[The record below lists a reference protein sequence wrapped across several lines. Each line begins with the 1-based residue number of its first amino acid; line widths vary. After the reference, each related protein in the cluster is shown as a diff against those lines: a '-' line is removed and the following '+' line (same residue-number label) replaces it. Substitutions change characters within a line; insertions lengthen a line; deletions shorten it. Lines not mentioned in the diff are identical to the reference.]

1 MLCEGWIKVL
11 GAIQKRTGMDLRV
24 FIEKQTWQAFLISI
38 LLFSLIAYSGLTVF
52 GLTTSKFGV
61 TDDAQIAPNFEMI
74 SLNRT
79 GIESNHTNET
89 GWFELKEHRG
99 KVIILDFMAHDC
111 LACHGVQYHLEEN
124 MQSWYDLDSEYELLI
139 VAIGAWYTE
148 PFDYLNQSDDN
159 YHVPYYFT
167 GKGSVESVIVNE
179 TTNERGDLREYYNAW
194 TIPVVYVVDHEGYL
208 IAKNTGTGLDWDE
221 FDSAVEAA
229 LNGEAE
235 DLRFGL
241 SEVDTSL
248 VGIFTLGLFLSI
260 LVYFSPCAF
269 PVLPSFI
276 TYYISLGSR
285 EEELIEQGK
294 LKGKMPKPWVIGLLS
309 GLGMW
314 TFFLLIG
321 IIAVIMGEAFE
332 KSGIISQIAF
342 IIAVLLVVLG
352 FFMLTG
358 GTAHLMGWVQKLI
371 DKWSTTENDD
381 TFTPRRNMYL
391 YGIGYA
397 AASIDCTAAAVLPF
411 IIYLSTKGGNS
422 VSFGLSGLMIGL
434 LLLMISVTVVV
445 SMGRQ
450 VMIDF
455 LRKSTAMI
463 KMVGS
468 WMMMFAGIG
477 LILLMSNPELL
488 G

>member
-1 MLCEGWIKVL
+1 MNLS
-11 GAIQKRTGMDLRV
+11 V
-24 FIEKQTWQAFLISI
+24 FAEKQTWLAFSISI
-38 LLFSLIAYSGLTVF
+38 VLFCVIAYSGLTVF
-52 GLTTSKFGV
+52 GMTTSKFGV
-61 TDDAQIAPNFEMI
+61 SDDAQIAPNFEMI

-79 GIESNHTNET
+79 GIESDYTNDT
-89 GWFELKEHRG
+89 GWFELEDHRG
-99 KVIILDFMAHDC
+99 KVVILDFMAHDC
-111 LACHGVQYHLEEN
+111 LACHGVQAHLEEN
-124 MQSWYDLDSEYELLI
+124 MPIWNDMDTEYELLI
-139 VAIGAWYTE
+139 VAVGAWYNE
-148 PFDYLNQSDDN
+148 PFSYLNTSDEEGG

-179 TTNERGDLREYYNAW
+179 TTGERGDLREYYNAL
-194 TIPVVYVVDHEGYL
+194 TIPVVYVIDHEGYL
-208 IAKNTGTGLDWDE
+208 IAKNTGTGLEWDE
-221 FDSAVEAA
+221 FDSAVISA
-229 LNGEAE
+229 LNGDAD

-241 SEVDTSL
+241 SKVDTSMI
-248 VGIFTLGLFLSI
+248 GIFTLGLLLSV

-276 TYYISLGSR
+276 TYYLSLGSR
-285 EEELIEQGK
+285 EEELKEKGK
-294 LKGKMPKPWVIGLLS
+294 IKGKMPKAWVIGLLS

-314 TFFLLIG
+314 TFFIFIG

-332 KSGIISQIAF
+332 KSGIITQIALG
-342 IIAVLLVVLG
+342 IAVLLVILG

-358 GTAHLMGWVQKLI
+358 GTAHLMGWVQRLI
-371 DKWSTTENDD
+371 DKWSTTENDE

-411 IIYLSTKGGNS
+411 IIYLSTQSGNS
-422 VSFGLSGLMIGL
+422 VPVGLSGLMLGL
-434 LLLMISVTVVV
+434 LLLMITVTVAV
-445 SMGRQ
+445 SLGRQ

-455 LRKSTAMI
+455 LRKSTGMI

-477 LILLMSNPELL
+477 LLMLMSNPGLL

>member
-1 MLCEGWIKVL
+1 MLD
-11 GAIQKRTGMDLRV
+11 AIQNRTGMDLKV
-24 FIEKQTWQAFLISI
+24 FFQKQTWQAFLISI
-38 LLFSLIAYSGLTVF
+38 VLFSLIAYSGLTVF
-52 GLTTSKFGV
+52 GMTTSRFGV
-61 TDDAQIAPNFEMI
+61 SDDAQLAPNFEMI

-79 GIESNHTNET
+79 GIESNYTNET
-89 GWFELKEHRG
+89 GWFELEEHRG
-99 KVIILDFMAHDC
+99 KVVILDFMAHDC
-111 LACHGVQYHLEEN
+111 LACHGVQYHLEDK
-124 MQSWYDLDSEYELLI
+124 MQEWYDLDSEYELLI

-167 GKGSVESVIVNE
+167 GKGSDESVIVNE
-179 TTNERGDLREYYNAW
+179 STNERGDLREFYNAW
-194 TIPVVYVVDHEGYL
+194 TIPVVYVIDHEGYL

-221 FDSAVEAA
+221 FDSTVELA

-235 DLRFGL
+235 NLRFGL
-241 SEVDTSL
+241 SEVDTSML
-248 VGIFTLGLFLSI
+248 GIFTLGLFLSI

-294 LKGKMPKPWVIGLLS
+294 LKGKMPKAWVIGLLS

-321 IIAVIMGEAFE
+321 IIAVMMGEAFE

-342 IIAVLLVVLG
+342 IIAVLLVILG

-411 IIYLSTKGGNS
+411 IIYLSTQGGNS

-455 LRKSTAMI
+455 LRRSTAMI

-477 LILLMSNPELL
+477 LILIMSNPALL

>member
-1 MLCEGWIKVL
+1 MLD
-11 GAIQKRTGMDLRV
+11 AIQNRTGMDLKV
-24 FIEKQTWQAFLISI
+24 FFQKQTWQAFLISI
-38 LLFSLIAYSGLTVF
+38 VLFSLIAYSGLTVF
-52 GLTTSKFGV
+52 GMTTSRFGV
-61 TDDAQIAPNFEMI
+61 SDDAQLAPNFEMI

-79 GIESNHTNET
+79 GIESNYTNET
-89 GWFELKEHRG
+89 GWFELEEHRG
-99 KVIILDFMAHDC
+99 KVVILDFMAHDC
-111 LACHGVQYHLEEN
+111 LACHGVQYHLEDK
-124 MQSWYDLDSEYELLI
+124 MQEWYDLDSEYELLI

-167 GKGSVESVIVNE
+167 GKGSDESVIVNE
-179 TTNERGDLREYYNAW
+179 STNERGDLREFYNAW
-194 TIPVVYVVDHEGYL
+194 TIPVVYVIDHEGYL

-221 FDSAVEAA
+221 FDSTVELA

-235 DLRFGL
+235 NLRFGL
-241 SEVDTSL
+241 SEVDTSML
-248 VGIFTLGLFLSI
+248 GIFTLGLFLSI

-294 LKGKMPKPWVIGLLS
+294 LKGKMPKAWVIGLLS

-321 IIAVIMGEAFE
+321 IIAVMMGEAFE

-342 IIAVLLVVLG
+342 IIAVLLVILG

-358 GTAHLMGWVQKLI
+358 GTAHLMGWVQNLI

-411 IIYLSTKGGNS
+411 IIYLSTQGGNS

-477 LILLMSNPELL
+477 LILIMSNPALL

>member
-1 MLCEGWIKVL
+1 MLDT
-11 GAIQKRTGMDLRV
+11 IQNRTGMDLKV
-24 FIEKQTWQAFLISI
+24 FFQKQTWQAFLISI
-38 LLFSLIAYSGLTVF
+38 VLFSLIAYSGLTVF
-52 GLTTSKFGV
+52 GMTTSRFGV
-61 TDDAQIAPNFEMI
+61 SDDAQLAPNFEMI

-79 GIESNHTNET
+79 GIESNYTNET
-89 GWFELKEHRG
+89 GWFELEEHRG
-99 KVIILDFMAHDC
+99 KVVILDFMAHDC
-111 LACHGVQYHLEEN
+111 LACHGVQYHLEDK
-124 MQSWYDLDSEYELLI
+124 MQEWYDLDSEYELLI

-167 GKGSVESVIVNE
+167 GKGSDESVIVNE
-179 TTNERGDLREYYNAW
+179 STNERGDLREFYNAW
-194 TIPVVYVVDHEGYL
+194 TIPVVYVIDHEGYL

-221 FDSAVEAA
+221 FDSTVELA

-235 DLRFGL
+235 NLRFGL
-241 SEVDTSL
+241 SEVDTSML
-248 VGIFTLGLFLSI
+248 GIFTLGLFLSI

-294 LKGKMPKPWVIGLLS
+294 LKGKMPKAWVIGLLS

-321 IIAVIMGEAFE
+321 IIAVMMGEAFE

-342 IIAVLLVVLG
+342 IIAVLLVILG

-358 GTAHLMGWVQKLI
+358 GTAHLMGWVQNLI

-411 IIYLSTKGGNS
+411 IIYLSTQGGNS

-455 LRKSTAMI
+455 LRRSTAMI

-477 LILLMSNPELL
+477 LILIMSNPALL

>member
-1 MLCEGWIKVL
+1 MLNT
-11 GAIQKRTGMDLRV
+11 IQKRTGMDLKV
-24 FIEKQTWQAFLISI
+24 FFQKQTWQAFFISI
-38 LLFSLIAYSGLTVF
+38 IVFSLIAYSGLTVF
-52 GLTTSKFGV
+52 GMTTSKFGV
-61 TDDAQIAPNFEMI
+61 SDDAQLAPNFEMI

-79 GIESNHTNET
+79 GIESNHSNET
-89 GWFELKEHRG
+89 GWFELEEHRG
-99 KVIILDFMAHDC
+99 KVVILDFMAHDC
-111 LACHGVQYHLEEN
+111 LACHGVQYHLEEK
-124 MQSWYDLDSEYELLI
+124 MQEWYDLESEYELLI

-148 PFDYLNQSDDN
+148 PFDYLNESDDN

-167 GKGSVESVIVNE
+167 GKGSDESVIVNE

-194 TIPVVYVVDHEGYL
+194 TIPVVYVIDHEGYL

-221 FDSAVEAA
+221 FDSSVELA
-229 LNGEAE
+229 LNGDAE
-235 DLRFGL
+235 NLRFGL
-241 SEVDTSL
+241 SEVDTSML
-248 VGIFTLGLFLSI
+248 GIFTLGLFLSI

-294 LKGKMPKPWVIGLLS
+294 LKGKMPKAWVIGLLS

-314 TFFLLIG
+314 TFFLFIG
-321 IIAVIMGEAFE
+321 IIAVMMGEAFE

-342 IIAVLLVVLG
+342 IIAVLLVILG

-371 DKWSTTENDD
+371 DKWSTTENDE

-411 IIYLSTKGGNS
+411 IIYLSTQGGNS
-422 VSFGLSGLMIGL
+422 VSFGLSGLMVGL

-455 LRKSTAMI
+455 LRRSTAMI

-477 LILLMSNPELL
+477 LILLMSNPGLL

>member
-1 MLCEGWIKVL
+1 MLD
-11 GAIQKRTGMDLRV
+11 AIQNRTGMDLKV
-24 FIEKQTWQAFLISI
+24 FFQKQTWQAFLISI
-38 LLFSLIAYSGLTVF
+38 VLFSLIAYSGLTVF
-52 GLTTSKFGV
+52 GMTTSRFGV
-61 TDDAQIAPNFEMI
+61 SDDAQLAPNFEMI

-79 GIESNHTNET
+79 GIESNYTNET
-89 GWFELKEHRG
+89 GWFELEEHRG
-99 KVIILDFMAHDC
+99 KVVILDFMAHDC
-111 LACHGVQYHLEEN
+111 LACHGVQYHLEDK
-124 MQSWYDLDSEYELLI
+124 MQEWYDLDSEYELLI

-148 PFDYLNQSDDN
+148 PFDYLNESDDN

-167 GKGSVESVIVNE
+167 GKGSDESVIVNE
-179 TTNERGDLREYYNAW
+179 STNERGDLREFYNAW
-194 TIPVVYVVDHEGYL
+194 TIPVVYVIDHEGYL

-221 FDSAVEAA
+221 FDSTVELA

-235 DLRFGL
+235 NLRFGL
-241 SEVDTSL
+241 SEVDTSML
-248 VGIFTLGLFLSI
+248 GIFTLGLFLSI

-294 LKGKMPKPWVIGLLS
+294 LKGKMPKAWVIGLLS

-321 IIAVIMGEAFE
+321 IIAVMMGEAFE

-342 IIAVLLVVLG
+342 IIAVLLVILG

-411 IIYLSTKGGNS
+411 IIYLSTQGGNS

-455 LRKSTAMI
+455 LRRSTAMI

-477 LILLMSNPELL
+477 LILIMSNPALL

>member
-1 MLCEGWIKVL
+1 MLD
-11 GAIQKRTGMDLRV
+11 AIQNRTGMDLKV
-24 FIEKQTWQAFLISI
+24 FFQKQTWQAFLISI
-38 LLFSLIAYSGLTVF
+38 VLFSLIAYSGLTVF
-52 GLTTSKFGV
+52 GMTTSRFGV
-61 TDDAQIAPNFEMI
+61 SDDAQLAPNFEMI

-79 GIESNHTNET
+79 GIESNYTNET
-89 GWFELKEHRG
+89 GWFELEEHRG
-99 KVIILDFMAHDC
+99 KVVILDFMAHDC
-111 LACHGVQYHLEEN
+111 LACHGVQYHLEDK
-124 MQSWYDLDSEYELLI
+124 MQEWYDLDSEYELLI

-167 GKGSVESVIVNE
+167 GKGSDESVIVNE
-179 TTNERGDLREYYNAW
+179 STNERGDLREFYNAW
-194 TIPVVYVVDHEGYL
+194 TIPVVYVIDHEGYL

-221 FDSAVEAA
+221 FDSTVELA

-235 DLRFGL
+235 NLRFGL
-241 SEVDTSL
+241 SEVDTSML
-248 VGIFTLGLFLSI
+248 GIFTLGLFLSI

-294 LKGKMPKPWVIGLLS
+294 LKGKMPKAWVIGLLS

-321 IIAVIMGEAFE
+321 IIAVMMGEAFE

-342 IIAVLLVVLG
+342 IIAVLLVILG

-358 GTAHLMGWVQKLI
+358 GTAHLMGWVQNLI

-411 IIYLSTKGGNS
+411 IIYLSTQGGNS

-455 LRKSTAMI
+455 LRRSTAMI

-477 LILLMSNPELL
+477 LILIMSNPALL

>member
-1 MLCEGWIKVL
+1 MLNT
-11 GAIQKRTGMDLRV
+11 IQKRTGMDLKV
-24 FIEKQTWQAFLISI
+24 FFQKQTWQAFFISI
-38 LLFSLIAYSGLTVF
+38 IVFSLIAYSGLTVF
-52 GLTTSKFGV
+52 GMTTSKFGV
-61 TDDAQIAPNFEMI
+61 SDDAQLAPNFEMI

-79 GIESNHTNET
+79 GIESNHSNET
-89 GWFELKEHRG
+89 GWFELEEHRG
-99 KVIILDFMAHDC
+99 KVVILDFMAHDC
-111 LACHGVQYHLEEN
+111 LACHGVQYHLEEK
-124 MQSWYDLDSEYELLI
+124 MQEWYDLESEYELLI

-148 PFDYLNQSDDN
+148 PFDYLNESDDN

-167 GKGSVESVIVNE
+167 GKGSDESVIVNE

-194 TIPVVYVVDHEGYL
+194 TIPVVYVIDHEGYL

-221 FDSAVEAA
+221 FDSSVELA
-229 LNGEAE
+229 LNGDAE
-235 DLRFGL
+235 NLRFGL
-241 SEVDTSL
+241 SEVDTSML
-248 VGIFTLGLFLSI
+248 GIFTLGLFLSI

-294 LKGKMPKPWVIGLLS
+294 LRGKMPKAWVIGLLS

-314 TFFLLIG
+314 TFFLFIG
-321 IIAVIMGEAFE
+321 IIAVMMGEAFE

-342 IIAVLLVVLG
+342 IIAVLLVILG

-371 DKWSTTENDD
+371 DKWSTTENDE

-422 VSFGLSGLMIGL
+422 VSFGLSGLMVGL

-455 LRKSTAMI
+455 LRRSTAMI

-477 LILLMSNPELL
+477 LILLMSNPGLL

>member
-1 MLCEGWIKVL
+1 VL
-11 GAIQKRTGMDLRV
+11 DAIQNRTGMDLKV
-24 FIEKQTWQAFLISI
+24 FFQKQTWQAFLISI
-38 LLFSLIAYSGLTVF
+38 VLFSLIAYSGLTVF
-52 GLTTSKFGV
+52 GMTTSRFGV
-61 TDDAQIAPNFEMI
+61 SDDAQLAPNFEMI

-79 GIESNHTNET
+79 GIESNYTNET
-89 GWFELKEHRG
+89 GWFELEEHRG
-99 KVIILDFMAHDC
+99 KVVILDFMAHDC
-111 LACHGVQYHLEEN
+111 LACHGVQYHLEDK
-124 MQSWYDLDSEYELLI
+124 MQEWYDLDSEYELLI

-167 GKGSVESVIVNE
+167 GKGSDESVIVNE
-179 TTNERGDLREYYNAW
+179 STNERGDLREFYNAW
-194 TIPVVYVVDHEGYL
+194 TIPVVYVIDHEGYL

-221 FDSAVEAA
+221 FDSTVELA

-235 DLRFGL
+235 NLRFGL
-241 SEVDTSL
+241 SEVDTSML
-248 VGIFTLGLFLSI
+248 GIFTLGLFLSI

-294 LKGKMPKPWVIGLLS
+294 LKGKMPKAWVIGLLS

-321 IIAVIMGEAFE
+321 IIAVMMGEAFE

-342 IIAVLLVVLG
+342 IIAVLLVILG

-358 GTAHLMGWVQKLI
+358 GTAHLMGWVQNLI

-411 IIYLSTKGGNS
+411 IIYLSTQGGNS

-455 LRKSTAMI
+455 LRRSTAMI

-477 LILLMSNPELL
+477 LILIMSNPALL

>member
-1 MLCEGWIKVL
+1 MLD
-11 GAIQKRTGMDLRV
+11 AIQNRTGMDLKV
-24 FIEKQTWQAFLISI
+24 FFQKQTWQAFLISI
-38 LLFSLIAYSGLTVF
+38 VLFSLIAYSGLTVF
-52 GLTTSKFGV
+52 GMTTSRFGV
-61 TDDAQIAPNFEMI
+61 SDDAQLAPNFEMI

-79 GIESNHTNET
+79 GIESNYTNET
-89 GWFELKEHRG
+89 GWFELEEHRG
-99 KVIILDFMAHDC
+99 KVVILDFMAHDC
-111 LACHGVQYHLEEN
+111 LACHGVQYHLEDK
-124 MQSWYDLDSEYELLI
+124 MQEWYDLDSEYELLI

-167 GKGSVESVIVNE
+167 GKGSDESVIVNE
-179 TTNERGDLREYYNAW
+179 STNERGDLREFYNAW
-194 TIPVVYVVDHEGYL
+194 TIPVVYVIDHEGYL

-221 FDSAVEAA
+221 FDSTVELA

-235 DLRFGL
+235 NLRFGL
-241 SEVDTSL
+241 SEIDTSML
-248 VGIFTLGLFLSI
+248 GIFTLGLFLSI

-294 LKGKMPKPWVIGLLS
+294 LKGKMPKAWVIGLLS

-321 IIAVIMGEAFE
+321 IIAVMMGEAFE

-342 IIAVLLVVLG
+342 IIAVLLVILG

-358 GTAHLMGWVQKLI
+358 GTAHLMGWVQNLI

-411 IIYLSTKGGNS
+411 IIYLSTQGGNS

-455 LRKSTAMI
+455 LRRSTAMI

-477 LILLMSNPELL
+477 LILIMSNPALL

>member
-1 MLCEGWIKVL
+1 MLNT
-11 GAIQKRTGMDLRV
+11 IQKRTGMDLKV
-24 FIEKQTWQAFLISI
+24 FFQKQTWQAFFISI
-38 LLFSLIAYSGLTVF
+38 IVFSLIAYSGLTVF
-52 GLTTSKFGV
+52 GMTTSKFGV
-61 TDDAQIAPNFEMI
+61 SDDAQLAPNFEMI

-79 GIESNHTNET
+79 GIESNHSNET
-89 GWFELKEHRG
+89 GWFELEEHRG
-99 KVIILDFMAHDC
+99 KVVILDFMAHDC
-111 LACHGVQYHLEEN
+111 LACHGVQYHLEEK
-124 MQSWYDLDSEYELLI
+124 MQEWYDLESEYELLI

-148 PFDYLNQSDDN
+148 PFDYLNESDDN

-167 GKGSVESVIVNE
+167 GKGSDESVIVNE

-194 TIPVVYVVDHEGYL
+194 TIPVVYVIDHEGYL

-221 FDSAVEAA
+221 FDSSVELA
-229 LNGEAE
+229 LNGDAE
-235 DLRFGL
+235 NLRFGL
-241 SEVDTSL
+241 SEVDTSML
-248 VGIFTLGLFLSI
+248 GIFTLGLFLSI

-294 LKGKMPKPWVIGLLS
+294 LKGKMPKAWVIGLLS

-314 TFFLLIG
+314 TFFLFIG
-321 IIAVIMGEAFE
+321 IIAVMMGEAFE

-342 IIAVLLVVLG
+342 IIAVLLVILG

-371 DKWSTTENDD
+371 DKWSTTENDEK
-381 TFTPRRNMYL
+381 FTPRRNMYL

-411 IIYLSTKGGNS
+411 IIYLSTQGGNS
-422 VSFGLSGLMIGL
+422 VSFGLSGLMVGL

-455 LRKSTAMI
+455 LRRSTAMI

-477 LILLMSNPELL
+477 LILLMSNPGLL